1 MSDVFCLKRKGQKNR
16 SKTMTYRFSLFV
28 EASHKNNNDKRI
40 LRKRKKSIGLMAE
53 AEATAGDSCAV
64 VGSEKQ
70 KQKN

>member
-1 MSDVFCLKRKGQKNR
+1 
-16 SKTMTYRFSLFV
+16 MTYRFSLFL

-40 LRKRKKSIGLMAE
+40 LRKRKKSIGLMVE
-53 AEATAGDSCAV
+53 AEATAGDSFAV